1 MAEPFKQSSQ
11 EAPKRQDIG
20 VLYERVPEAGI
31 VIQGYDIDELLT
43 RADIHETE
51 VADVQRELGV
61 NRAVSFKPGIKD
73 RFHWEYSE
81 YMNFDEQNRPIATNK
96 HGGGIFYTRLFEYDQ
111 LGRLVKLTD
120 DFGFIQTDAQEFV
133 YLSETPDENG
143 HFPFTV
149 TQSNESHL
157 RTSVQAGNLYHS
169 VVKQKSE
176 EGVNAQI
183 DGIIASQMSELRDSG
198 AASVVYE
205 PWKETYYKV
214 EGGWKGP
221 GGFFG
226 NGTELANEL
235 NTLLASSFDS
245 TNQTTK

>member
-1 MAEPFKQSSQ
+1 MTEPLKQSNQ

-20 VLYERVPEAGI
+20 VLYGRAPQAGI
-31 VIQGYDIDELLT
+31 VVQGYDIDELLT

-61 NRAVSFKPGIKD
+61 NRAVSFKPGIKNQ
-73 RFHWEYSE
+73 FHWEYSE

-96 HGGGIFYTRLFEYDQ
+96 QEGGIFYTRFFEYDN
-111 LGRLVKLTD
+111 LGRLVKFTD
-120 DFGFIQTDAQEFV
+120 DFGFIQTNTQEFV
-133 YLSETPDENG
+133 YSSETPDENG
-143 HFPFTV
+143 RFPFTV
-149 TQSNESHL
+149 SESNESHI
-157 RTSVQAGNLYHS
+157 RTSVKAGNLYQAA
-169 VVKQKSE
+169 VKQKSE

-183 DGIIASQMSELRDSG
+183 DRIIASQMTELRDSG
-198 AASVVYE
+198 ATSVLYE

-235 NTLLASSFDS
+235 NALLASKSGGKD
-245 TNQTTK
+245 QTAK